1 MGERMGTP
9 GGGGSSI
16 SDARSIPGD
25 GLLIMDEA
33 AFQAVAAHCA
43 EGYPHEVC
51 GLLVGRAEGDGVKRI
66 VRAERAKNL
75 NTERAHDRYE
85 LDPMDWLRVDR
96 SLDGTDL
103 AIVGVY
109 HSHPD
114 HPARPSQTDLER
126 AWPALSYLIV
136 SVEKGTPTTA
146 RSWVLNEAAGRFEE
160 ETVRLEPG
168 GGS

>member
-1 MGERMGTP
+1 M
-9 GGGGSSI
+9 
-16 SDARSIPGD
+16 
-25 GLLIMDEA
+25 LIMDEA
-33 AFQAVAAHCA
+33 VYKAVAAHCA

-66 VRAERAKNL
+66 VRAERARNL

-85 LDPMDWLRVDR
+85 LDPMDYLRIDR

-136 SVEKGTPTTA
+136 SVEKGTPVVA
-146 RSWVLNEAAGRFEE
+146 RSWVLDEAAGRFQEE
-160 ETVRLEPG
+160 PVRIQSVG
-168 GGS
+168 A

>member
-1 MGERMGTP
+1 M
-9 GGGGSSI
+9 
-16 SDARSIPGD
+16 
-25 GLLIMDEA
+25 LIIDEA
-33 AFQAVAAHCA
+33 AYAAIAAHGS
-43 EGYPHEVC
+43 EGYPYEVC
-51 GLLVGRAEGDGVKRI
+51 GLLVGKAEGGVKRI
-66 VRAERAKNL
+66 VRAERARNL

-85 LDPMDWLRVDR
+85 LDPMDFLRVDR

-136 SVEKGTPTTA
+136 SVEKGTPVAA
-146 RSWVLNEAAGRFEE
+146 RSWVLDEAAGQFREE
-160 ETVRLEPG
+160 PVRVEPAAH
-168 GGS
+168 SEP